1 MELQGDSLWAIVGRS
16 LVVSG
21 SALAIA
27 VGLGLPL
34 GIALAM
40 GRFPGRSLLIALVRA
55 GMALPPVVVGLA
67 IYLLLSRSGPL
78 GGLGWLFTVRAMI
91 LAQTALALPFVIGGT
106 QLALQ
111 SLPTELAA
119 QIHALGATP
128 RQIRWTLLRE
138 ALPGIVF
145 AIAIALGRSIS
156 EVGAVLLVG
165 GNIQGQTRV
174 MTTAIIL
181 ETNQGHFELALALGI
196 CLLAIALATNL
207 LLVMLVA
214 RQSTRG
220 AM

>member
-1 MELQGDSLWAIVGRS
+1 LELQGDSLLAIVGRS
-16 LVVSG
+16 LAVSG

-40 GRFPGRSLLIALVRA
+40 CRFPGRSLLIAVVRA

-111 SLPTELAA
+111 SLPAELAA
-119 QIHALGATP
+119 QIQSLGATP

-145 AIAIALGRSIS
+145 AVAIALGRSIS

-181 ETNQGHFELALALGI
+181 ETNQGRFEVALALGC

-214 RQSTRG
+214 RQNARG
-220 AM
+220 TL